1 MEISTRLIQAFQQTS
16 TFLARE
22 DTSTE
27 GTTNAQASQ
36 EEQADSAADSVRIS
50 ASALAKQNA
59 EVNASS
65 EQSSSTD
72 VIEKL
77 KEMIEE
83 IQKQLAAL
91 EGNDSPQAEEEHK
104 ALLQQLVSLNGA
116 LLNAITAKDKA
127 ERMIANQG

>member
-22 DTSTE
+22 DNSTD
-27 GTTNAQASQ
+27 GSTKAQASQ
-36 EEQADSAADSVRIS
+36 EELADSAADSVRIS
-50 ASALAKQNA
+50 ASALAKQSA

-91 EGNDSPQAEEEHK
+91 EGNDSPQAEEERK

>member
-22 DTSTE
+22 DNSTD
-27 GTTNAQASQ
+27 GSTKAQASQ
-36 EEQADSAADSVRIS
+36 EELADSEAECVRIS

-72 VIEKL
+72 VIEQL

-91 EGNDSPQAEEEHK
+91 EGNDSPQAEEERK

-116 LLNAITAKDKA
+116 LLNAIKAKDKA

>member
-22 DTSTE
+22 DNGTDGSTK
-27 GTTNAQASQ
+27 AQASQ
-36 EEQADSAADSVRIS
+36 EELADSAADSVRIS
-50 ASALAKQNA
+50 ASALAKQSA

-91 EGNDSPQAEEEHK
+91 EGNDSPQAEEERK

>member
-50 ASALAKQNA
+50 ASALAKQSA

-65 EQSSSTD
+65 EQSSTD

-91 EGNDSPQAEEEHK
+91 EGNDSPQAEEERK

>member
-16 TFLARE
+16 AFLAR
-22 DTSTE
+22 DDKSNE
-27 GTTNAQASQ
+27 GTTNAQVSP
-36 EEQADSAADSVRIS
+36 EEQADSEADSVSIS

-59 EVNASS
+59 EVNPSS
-65 EQSSSTD
+65 GQSSSTD

-83 IQKQLAAL
+83 IKKQLAAL
-91 EGNDSPQAEEEHK
+91 EGNDSPQAEEERK
-104 ALLQQLVSLNGA
+104 ALLQQLVSLSGA
-116 LLNAITAKDKA
+116 LLNAIKAKEKA

>member
-1 MEISTRLIQAFQQTS
+1 MEISTRLIQAFQQTI

-22 DTSTE
+22 DNSID
-27 GTTNAQASQ
+27 GSTNAQASQ
-36 EEQADSAADSVRIS
+36 EELADSAADSVRIS
-50 ASALAKQNA
+50 ASALAKHNA

-83 IQKQLAAL
+83 VQKQLAAL
-91 EGNDSPQAEEEHK
+91 EGNDSPQAEEERK

>member
-22 DTSTE
+22 DNSTE

-50 ASALAKQNA
+50 ASALAKQTA

-83 IQKQLAAL
+83 IQK
-91 EGNDSPQAEEEHK
+91 
-104 ALLQQLVSLNGA
+104 
-116 LLNAITAKDKA
+116 
-127 ERMIANQG
+127 

>member
-22 DTSTE
+22 DNSTD
-27 GTTNAQASQ
+27 GSTNAQASQ
-36 EEQADSAADSVRIS
+36 EELADSAADSVRIS
-50 ASALAKQNA
+50 ASALAKQST

-91 EGNDSPQAEEEHK
+91 EGNDSPQAEEERK

-116 LLNAITAKDKA
+116 LLNAITAKDRA

>member
-22 DTSTE
+22 DNSTD
-27 GTTNAQASQ
+27 GSTKAQASQ

-65 EQSSSTD
+65 EKSSSTD

-83 IQKQLAAL
+83 VQKQLAAL
-91 EGNDSPQAEEEHK
+91 QGNDSPQAEEERK

-116 LLNAITAKDKA
+116 LLNAIKAKEKA

>member
-22 DTSTE
+22 DNSTE

-36 EEQADSAADSVRIS
+36 EELADSAADSVRIS
-50 ASALAKQNA
+50 ASALAKQSA

-83 IQKQLAAL
+83 VQKQLAAL
-91 EGNDSPQAEEEHK
+91 EGNDSPQAEEERK

>member
-22 DTSTE
+22 DNSTD
-27 GTTNAQASQ
+27 GSTKAQASQ
-36 EEQADSAADSVRIS
+36 EELADSAADSVRIS
-50 ASALAKQNA
+50 ASALAKQSA

-83 IQKQLAAL
+83 VQKQLAAL
-91 EGNDSPQAEEEHK
+91 EGNDSPQAEEERK

>member
-36 EEQADSAADSVRIS
+36 EELADSAADSVRIS
-50 ASALAKQNA
+50 ASALAKQSA

-91 EGNDSPQAEEEHK
+91 EGNDSPQAEEERK

>member
-22 DTSTE
+22 DNNTE

-36 EEQADSAADSVRIS
+36 EELADSAADSVRIS
-50 ASALAKQNA
+50 ASALAKQSA

-91 EGNDSPQAEEEHK
+91 EGNDSPQAEEERK

>member
-22 DTSTE
+22 DNNTE

-36 EEQADSAADSVRIS
+36 EELADSAADSVRIS
-50 ASALAKQNA
+50 ASALAKQSA

-91 EGNDSPQAEEEHK
+91 EGNDSPQAEEERK

-116 LLNAITAKDKA
+116 LLNAIKAKDKA

>member
-50 ASALAKQNA
+50 ASALAKQSA

-83 IQKQLAAL
+83 VQKQLADL

>member
-22 DTSTE
+22 DNSTD
-27 GTTNAQASQ
+27 GSTNAQASQ
-36 EEQADSAADSVRIS
+36 EELADSAADSVRIS
-50 ASALAKQNA
+50 ASALAKQST

-91 EGNDSPQAEEEHK
+91 EGNDSPQAEEERK

>member
-1 MEISTRLIQAFQQTS
+1 MEISTRLIQAFQQTI

-22 DTSTE
+22 DNSID
-27 GTTNAQASQ
+27 GSTNAQASQ
-36 EEQADSAADSVRIS
+36 EELADSAADSVRIS
-50 ASALAKQNA
+50 ASALAKQSA

-65 EQSSSTD
+65 EQNSSTD

-91 EGNDSPQAEEEHK
+91 EGNDSPQAEEERK

>member
-22 DTSTE
+22 DNSTE

-50 ASALAKQNA
+50 ASALAKQSA

-65 EQSSSTD
+65 EQSSTD

-91 EGNDSPQAEEEHK
+91 EGNDSPQAEEERK

>member
-22 DTSTE
+22 DNSTD
-27 GTTNAQASQ
+27 GSTKAQASQ
-36 EEQADSAADSVRIS
+36 EELADSAADSVRIS
-50 ASALAKQNA
+50 ASALAKQSA

-91 EGNDSPQAEEEHK
+91 EGNDSPQAEEERK

-116 LLNAITAKDKA
+116 LLNAITAKDRA

>member
-22 DTSTE
+22 DNNTE

-36 EEQADSAADSVRIS
+36 EELADSAADSVRIS

-65 EQSSSTD
+65 KQSSSTD

-83 IQKQLAAL
+83 VQKQLAAL
-91 EGNDSPQAEEEHK
+91 EGNDSPQAEEERK

>member
-22 DTSTE
+22 DNSTD
-27 GTTNAQASQ
+27 GSTKAQASQ
-36 EEQADSAADSVRIS
+36 EELADSAADSVRIS
-50 ASALAKQNA
+50 ASALAKQSA

-91 EGNDSPQAEEEHK
+91 EGNDSPQAEEERK

-116 LLNAITAKDKA
+116 LLNAITAKDRA
-127 ERMIANQG
+127 ERMIANQA

>member
-22 DTSTE
+22 DNSTY
-27 GTTNAQASQ
+27 GSTKAQASQ
-36 EEQADSAADSVRIS
+36 EELADSAADSVRIS
-50 ASALAKQNA
+50 ASALAKQSA

-91 EGNDSPQAEEEHK
+91 EGNDSPQAEEERK

>member
-22 DTSTE
+22 DNSTE

-36 EEQADSAADSVRIS
+36 EELADSAADSVRIS
-50 ASALAKQNA
+50 ASALAKQSA

-91 EGNDSPQAEEEHK
+91 EGNDSPQAEEERK

>member
-22 DTSTE
+22 DNSTD
-27 GTTNAQASQ
+27 GSTKAQASQ
-36 EEQADSAADSVRIS
+36 EELADSAADSVRIS
-50 ASALAKQNA
+50 ASALAKQSA

-91 EGNDSPQAEEEHK
+91 EGNDSTQAEEERK